1 MATSRPQSLAD
12 PFSTAPNTPAAEL
25 SVLPRASNTP
35 SVDRP
40 ASSPTA
46 AETARSSFADDDNI
60 APDSDADESA
70 YSQGP
75 TVGQVQSPAPSE
87 SPDPAAVHLPGSN
100 EVLGPPV
107 GSFLDQAQTPEMM
120 DTPRESVV
128 RYQSAE
134 GLNTTP
140 LTLKDATPSAVSPE
154 AETKLEEGA
163 DEAPAL
169 APVYL
174 GTQKSFFRRPFGW
187 ITLLLALVIVVL
199 AVVLP
204 VYFIVIKPH
213 NSSTNATGG
222 SGGSGTIPNP
232 GSPSGAT
239 SGGNGSAVVTS
250 DGSTFIYINPFGGY
264 WVSDPNN
271 PFNNNARPNSWTPP
285 LNTSWTWG
293 QDKVYGVNLGGLFV
307 LEPFIVPSLFQQYP
321 GSVDEWTLSTLMA
334 ADTAN
339 GGLNQLENHY
349 DTFIT
354 EQDIAA
360 IAGAGLN
367 WIRLPIP
374 FWAIEKWDFEPF
386 LEKVC
391 WPYILRVLQWAR
403 KYGLRVN
410 LDLHTIPGSQNG
422 YNHSGKMGSV
432 NFLNGVMGVANA
444 ERALNYIRIITEFIS
459 QPEWQPVVPVFG
471 IVNEALDSTIGIDQ
485 ITSFYL
491 RAHDMIRNITGYGE
505 GNGPYISIHDGFLGL
520 EAWAGFLQ
528 GSDRVMIDTHPY
540 FAFDGEP
547 NDAPIA
553 TGTGLQAGGT
563 WPQLACNTFGPP
575 INQSQVAFGV
585 TIAGEFSVGYNDCG
599 LYLTGVGNTDSYGQS
614 CALFLDASQWNDT
627 MKAGLQEF
635 ALASMDALQNWF
647 FWTWKIGNS
656 STTNTVQSPL
666 WSYKLGFERG
676 WIPQDPRTAV
686 GTCAALGVSGP
697 IFDGTFQSWQ
707 TGGAGAGTIAP
718 SSVSSY
724 SQYPPTSIN
733 GLTAGA
739 IQAYLPTY
747 TPTGSPIPTLP
758 PPTFSPKPP
767 SSASIGNGWYDES
780 DQALSPTE
788 VAGCSYPSAWD
799 AVSSPMPTAV
809 CPSTATLT
817 GGGAGI
823 VVTPAPTAGA
833 AR

>member
-1 MATSRPQSLAD
+1 MTETGLLPPPQH
-12 PFSTAPNTPAAEL
+12 P
-25 SVLPRASNTP
+25 P
-35 SVDRP
+35 SADRP
-40 ASSPTA
+40 ASSYTT
-46 AETARSSFADDDNI
+46 AETARSSFANDDNV
-60 APDSDADESA
+60 APGNDADKSVSLRGA
-70 YSQGP
+70 SI
-75 TVGQVQSPAPSE
+75 GQVQSPPPPE
-87 SPDPAAVHLPGSN
+87 SPDPTTASLPGSN
-100 EVLGPPV
+100 EVLEPRAVP
-107 GSFLDQAQTPEMM
+107 FLKQVQVPEMM

-128 RYQSAE
+128 HTQSTE
-134 GLNTTP
+134 GSNAMPLIPKDGAPSTTF
-140 LTLKDATPSAVSPE
+140 PE
-154 AETKLEEGA
+154 AETKLEMGA
-163 DEAPAL
+163 TSTDGAPAL
-169 APVYL
+169 APSSGSYI
-174 GTQKSFFRRPFGW
+174 GPEKQKPFFRRRFVW
-187 ITLLLALVIVVL
+187 ISLLLLAVVVVAL

-204 VYFIVIKPH
+204 VYFVVIKPH
-213 NSSTNATGG
+213 NSSTDTT
-222 SGGSGTIPNP
+222 GGSGTIPTT

-239 SGGNGSAVVTS
+239 SGGNGSTVVTS
-250 DGSTFIYINPFGGY
+250 DGSTFTYINPFGGY

-271 PFNNNARPNSWTPP
+271 PFSNDARPNSWTPP

-307 LEPFIVPSLFQQYP
+307 LEPFISPSLFQQYP

-339 GGLNQLENHY
+339 GGLNQLEDHY
-349 DTFIT
+349 NTFIT
-354 EQDIAA
+354 EQDIAE

-422 YNHSGKMGSV
+422 YNHSGKLGSV

-471 IVNEALDSTIGIDQ
+471 IVNEALDSTIGMDQ
-485 ITSFYL
+485 ITTFYL

-505 GNGPYISIHDGFLGL
+505 GNGPYISIHDGFEGL
-520 EAWAGFLQ
+520 STWTGFLQ
-528 GSDRVMIDTHPY
+528 GSDRIMIDTHPY

-563 WPQLACNTFGPP
+563 WPQTACNSWGPS
-575 INQSQVAFGV
+575 INQSQVGFGV

-599 LYLTGVGNTDSYGQS
+599 LYLTGVGGTVSYGPS
-614 CALFLDASQWNDT
+614 CALFMDASQWNDT

-635 ALASMDALQNWF
+635 AMASMDALQNWF

-656 STTNTVQSPL
+656 STTNTVESPL
-666 WSYKLGFERG
+666 WSYKLGLERG
-676 WIPQDPRTAV
+676 WIPKDPRTAV

-724 SQYPPTSIN
+724 GQYPPTSIN

-739 IQAYLPTY
+739 IQSYLPTY

-767 SSASIGNGWYDES
+767 SSVSIGNGWYDED

-799 AVSSPMPTAV
+799 AVSSPMPTAF
-809 CPSTATLT
+809 CPPTATSS

-823 VVTPAPTAGA
+823 VVTPAPSAGA
-833 AR
+833 RL

>member
-1 MATSRPQSLAD
+1 MATSRPQSFAD
-12 PFSTAPNTPAAEL
+12 PFSTAPNTPIAEMGL
-25 SVLPRASNTP
+25 LPQTQHPP
-35 SVDRP
+35 SADRP
-40 ASSPTA
+40 DSSYTT
-46 AETARSSFADDDNI
+46 AETARSSFANDVNVI
-60 APDSDADESA
+60 PGNHADESA
-70 YSQGP
+70 GSEDS
-75 TVGQVQSPAPSE
+75 TIGQVQSPPPLDSATIS
-87 SPDPAAVHLPGSN
+87 LPGSN
-100 EVLGPPV
+100 EVLEPPAA
-107 GSFLDQAQTPEMM
+107 SFIEQVQTPEMM
-120 DTPRESVV
+120 DTPRDSVIHG
-128 RYQSAE
+128 QSAE
-134 GLNTTP
+134 GLNAMP
-140 LTLKDATPSAVSPE
+140 LIPKSGAPSAAFLE
-154 AETKLEEGA
+154 AGTKLEEGA
-163 DEAPAL
+163 TSVDEAPAL
-169 APVYL
+169 ALSSRSYIGPE
-174 GTQKSFFRRPFGW
+174 KKPFFRRPFIW
-187 ITLLLALVIVVL
+187 ISLLLMAIVVVAL

-204 VYFIVIKPH
+204 VYFVVIKPH
-213 NSSTNATGG
+213 NSSTNTN
-222 SGGSGTIPNP
+222 GGSGTIPTT

-239 SGGNGSAVVTS
+239 SGGNGSTVVTS
-250 DGSTFIYINPFGGY
+250 DGSTFTYINPFGGY

-271 PFNNNARPNSWTPP
+271 PFNNDARPNSWTPP

-293 QDKVYGVNLGGLFV
+293 QDKIYGINLGGLFV

-339 GGLNQLENHY
+339 GGLNQLETHY
-349 DTFIT
+349 STFIT
-354 EQDIAA
+354 EQDIAE

-422 YNHSGKMGSV
+422 YNHSGKLGSV

-471 IVNEALDSTIGIDQ
+471 IVNEALDSTIGMDQ
-485 ITSFYL
+485 ITAFYL

-505 GNGPYISIHDGFLGL
+505 GNGPYISIHDGFEGL
-520 EAWAGFLQ
+520 STWTGFLQ
-528 GSDRVMIDTHPY
+528 GSDRIMIDTHPY

-547 NDAPIA
+547 NNAPIA

-563 WPQLACNTFGPP
+563 WPQTACNSWGPS
-575 INQSQVAFGV
+575 INQSQVGFGV

-599 LYLTGVGNTDSYGQS
+599 LYLTGVGNTDSYGPS
-614 CALFLDASQWNDT
+614 CALFMDASQWNDT

-635 ALASMDALQNWF
+635 AMASMDALQNWF
-647 FWTWKIGNS
+647 FWTWK
-656 STTNTVQSPL
+656 SPL
-666 WSYKLGFERG
+666 WSYKLGLERG
-676 WIPQDPRTAV
+676 WIPKDPRAAV

-718 SSVSSY
+718 SSVSY
-724 SQYPPTSIN
+724 TANTPRHQLMPTSRLI
-733 GLTAGA
+733 L
-739 IQAYLPTY
+739 
-747 TPTGSPIPTLP
+747 PTGSPIPTLP

-767 SSASIGNGWYDES
+767 SSVSIGNGWYDED

-788 VAGCSYPSAWD
+788 VVGCSYPSAWD
-799 AVSSPMPTAV
+799 AVSSPMPTAF
-809 CPSTATLT
+809 CPPTATSTAGVRL
-817 GGGAGI
+817 
-823 VVTPAPTAGA
+823 
-833 AR
+833 